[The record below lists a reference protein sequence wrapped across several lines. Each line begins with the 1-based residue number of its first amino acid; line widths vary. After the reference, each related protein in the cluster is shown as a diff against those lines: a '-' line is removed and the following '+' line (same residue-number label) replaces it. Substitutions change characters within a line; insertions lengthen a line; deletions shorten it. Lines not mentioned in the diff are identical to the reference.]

1 MHSIEARKKMSDKN
15 IFIQKSEESTQKM
28 KDSLKGRSTR
38 QGVRINFYDGDELI
52 KQFDSRREYFVY
64 FEKQISEYTIK
75 CMLSKH
81 CKCRKYP
88 MYRLEY
94 ADNKDHHVI
103 TKKKK

>member
-52 KQFDSRREYFVY
+52 KQFDS
-64 FEKQISEYTIK
+64 
-75 CMLSKH
+75 
-81 CKCRKYP
+81 
-88 MYRLEY
+88 
-94 ADNKDHHVI
+94 
-103 TKKKK
+103 

>member
-52 KQFDSRREYFVY
+52 NNLIHEENTLFILKN
-64 FEKQISEYTIK
+64 
-75 CMLSKH
+75 
-81 CKCRKYP
+81 KYQ
-88 MYRLEY
+88 
-94 ADNKDHHVI
+94 NI
-103 TKKKK
+103 Q